1 MDQQD
6 AFELLKELLCSLVTL
21 KLQKRDAPD
30 YAVGYYLEQAD
41 KSGLR
46 RPVAFV
52 LHKAEIHYCTTE
64 KECLA
69 VIKALKAYRS
79 YLLGNL
85 FDLYIEH
92 QSLKW
97 LLT

>member
-79 YLLGNL
+79 YLLGTCLIYTLNTNL
-85 FDLYIEH
+85 
-92 QSLKW
+92 
-97 LLT
+97 

>member
-1 MDQQD
+1 M
-6 AFELLKELLCSLVTL
+6 TL
-21 KLQKRDAPD
+21 KLQKRDASD

-92 QSLKW
+92 QLISEMAAYSNERTW
-97 LLT
+97 